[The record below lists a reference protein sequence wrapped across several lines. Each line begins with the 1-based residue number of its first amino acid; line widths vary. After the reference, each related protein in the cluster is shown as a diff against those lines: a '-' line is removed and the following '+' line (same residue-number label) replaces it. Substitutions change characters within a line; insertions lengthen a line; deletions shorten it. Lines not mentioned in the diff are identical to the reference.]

1 MSSCAT
7 HRENH
12 NMDHR
17 QIAVETV
24 VASRRSIRRFLDTPV
39 SMAEV
44 RDLIIKSSRAPSG
57 TNFQPWKVV
66 VVAGE
71 TKRRLSAAVIQD
83 AERGEKSEEY
93 AYAPSPVPEPYLSR
107 RRAVGYGLYNLYG
120 IARDDYVARKAA
132 MLRNFEFFGAPVG
145 LFFTLDRQ
153 LTEGSWVDCGM
164 FMQTVMILARAR
176 GLDTCAQQ
184 AWCEF
189 GGVVHRELGIP
200 DDQILVSGLALG
212 HADPMAPENSL
223 VTDRV
228 AIEEYMNVH
237 E

>member
-1 MSSCAT
+1 
-7 HRENH
+7 
-12 NMDHR
+12 MDHR

-44 RDLIIKSSRAPSG
+44 RDLIIKASRAPSG

-145 LFFTLDRQ
+145 LFFV
-153 LTEGSWVDCGM
+153 SAN
-164 FMQTVMILARAR
+164 FRAPVR
-176 GLDTCAQQ
+176 LSDA
-184 AWCEF
+184 
-189 GGVVHRELGIP
+189 V
-200 DDQILVSGLALG
+200 
-212 HADPMAPENSL
+212 
-223 VTDRV
+223 
-228 AIEEYMNVH
+228 
-237 E
+237 

>member
-1 MSSCAT
+1 
-7 HRENH
+7 
-12 NMDHR
+12 
-17 QIAVETV
+17 
-24 VASRRSIRRFLDTPV
+24 
-39 SMAEV
+39 
-44 RDLIIKSSRAPSG
+44 
-57 TNFQPWKVV
+57 
-66 VVAGE
+66 
-71 TKRRLSAAVIQD
+71 
-83 AERGEKSEEY
+83 
-93 AYAPSPVPEPYLSR
+93 
-107 RRAVGYGLYNLYG
+107 
-120 IARDDYVARKAA
+120 
-132 MLRNFEFFGAPVG
+132 MLRNARL

-212 HADPMAPENSL
+212 HADPMAPENGL